1 MSSSRL
7 AVRDLSYRDRSR
19 SPGRAG
25 GRADTR
31 VPEPIEMSL
40 ERVRILIQDH
50 ETDPFEAPPLL
61 STSRT
66 FRVAVFALNFG
77 LCMLESPRGR
87 AGLVAVGRDI
97 ANAWGRRDRRGMAFY
112 RDRGVRGG
120 VDDADSPEAMR
131 RAVDRFLR
139 LMRAD
144 PPNVVVS
151 TRVPGDA
158 MVERIGWFEGESQ
171 RYSAKEAAMFRL
183 NHHVCR
189 PPSPSI
195 SLRLVSLFTG

>member
-7 AVRDLSYRDRSR
+7 PVRDLSYRDRSR

-77 LCMLESPRGR
+77 LCILESPRGR
-87 AGLVAVGRDI
+87 RPRHRQCVGPEGPPWHGLLPGQGGT
-97 ANAWGRRDRRGMAFY
+97 GRRR
-112 RDRGVRGG
+112 
-120 VDDADSPEAMR
+120 
-131 RAVDRFLR
+131 
-139 LMRAD
+139 
-144 PPNVVVS
+144 
-151 TRVPGDA
+151 
-158 MVERIGWFEGESQ
+158 
-171 RYSAKEAAMFRL
+171 
-183 NHHVCR
+183 
-189 PPSPSI
+189 
-195 SLRLVSLFTG
+195 